1 MDMIGSPTGLSFRY
15 LFSCGSVVI
24 ITPIVGVQ
32 TAEWAPMA
40 RDRGD
45 RRAADKRL
53 RTRAASL
60 NKSSSAPPTGPD
72 DVSGNVDNVA
82 HLDR

>member
-15 LFSCGSVVI
+15 LFPCGSMVA

-40 RDRGD
+40 RDPGD
-45 RRAADKRL
+45 RRAADKRCELAL
-53 RTRAASL
+53 RC
-60 NKSSSAPPTGPD
+60 
-72 DVSGNVDNVA
+72 
-82 HLDR
+82 